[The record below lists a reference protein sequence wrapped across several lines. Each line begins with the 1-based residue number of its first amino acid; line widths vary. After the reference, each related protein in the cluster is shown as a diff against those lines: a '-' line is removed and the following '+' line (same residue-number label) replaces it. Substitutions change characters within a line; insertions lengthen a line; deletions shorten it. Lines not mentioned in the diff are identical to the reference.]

1 MFLFREKLFQDV
13 YYIAVSS
20 HSSASV
26 VASCILFLEILE
38 IYGEKVKVDALVLN
52 MICQHWN
59 RKSQAKKVNKDQ
71 IRSSL
76 GTLDALVY
84 KYPGFYV
91 RFIYF

>member
-13 YYIAVSS
+13 YHIAISN

-26 VASCILFLEILE
+26 IASCILFLEILE
-38 IYGEKVKVDALVLN
+38 IYGEKLKVDALVLN

-76 GTLDALVY
+76 GTVDDLVY
-84 KYPGFYV
+84 KEQNLYIFNLP
-91 RFIYF
+91 

>member
-20 HSSASV
+20 HSSVSV